1 MALLKFS
8 FDRFSFEKS
17 TREKL
22 NTKQSIPSSQF
33 QSNSFLSSN
42 AFFGSFGSKEI
53 IVESKMNSALA
64 DNQNSDQ
71 NYFQNTQ
78 RKLPSVLIQ
87 VNKP

>member
-53 IVESKMNSALA
+53 IVESKMNFALGE
-64 DNQNSDQ
+64 NQNSDQ
-71 NYFQNTQ
+71 NYFQNTPTMNRISTQ
-78 RKLPSVLIQ
+78 KNQGL
-87 VNKP
+87 